1 MRGYINWLDS
11 LPYKQDVMGSSPLPR
26 TNGLLH
32 PKQFYVEVAEA
43 CKKIRIHGECGGLG
57 RHTGLWFRRR
67 GIASS
72 SLVTY
77 PRVV

>member
-1 MRGYINWLDS
+1 MEWQRRPTYAAEWGDTQAQKCLGVEGIEKRALEWI
-11 LPYKQDVMGSSPLPR
+11 
-26 TNGLLH
+26 LH
-32 PKQFYVEVAEA
+32 LY
-43 CKKIRIHGECGGLG
+43 GECGGTG

-77 PRVV
+77 PMNKKEVPLL